1 MARLKNSLNNGF
13 ILLGAAVVL
22 AGQASVPAMAQ
33 RDVPIDVP
41 GDKPGRDNDGG
52 PRMQPPV
59 YVPPKIDPPRLTLP
73 TPPPPVRIG
82 PPILVPTDVTNPMPQ
97 LGAAYNLP
105 SLQLP
110 SGVSGLIP
118 MKINEFPKEE
128 NNKDKGEWVLVRAEQ
143 DTHYSRPSPI
153 SVELSVGAVLVSV
166 RRPSQTAFVKTELGK
181 IAISAN
187 GDAIIKNSD
196 GVVRVMNIDGVGKSV
211 RVKLEG
217 GPFAGNDTR
226 VVGLKPGFELVAGS
240 RLLKRSDLKPKD
252 GIGRRKASVVL
263 KGYAAVNQFSVDT
276 LMQSCDL
283 VVAINQ
289 NISGIKE
296 RRILSDM
303 SKMAAVLNIMDT
315 APGQGF
321 VREVNYKL
329 AQKEGKTQ

>member
-1 MARLKNSLNNGF
+1 MAGIKNSLNRRI
-13 ILLGAAVVL
+13 ILLGAAVAL
-22 AGQASVPAMAQ
+22 AGQTLVPAMAQ

-41 GDKPGRDNDGG
+41 GDKPRGGDDGG
-52 PRMQPPV
+52 PKMQPPV

-73 TPPPPVRIG
+73 TPPPVRIG

-97 LGAAYNLP
+97 LGAAYNIP

-118 MKINEFPKEE
+118 LKINDFPKEE

-153 SVELSVGAVLVSV
+153 SVELSVGAILVSV

-181 IAISAN
+181 IAITAN

-196 GVVRVMNIDGVGKSV
+196 GVVRVMNIDGMGKSV

-217 GPFAGNDTR
+217 GPFVGNDTR

-283 VVAINQ
+283 VIAINQ
-289 NISGIKE
+289 NVSGVKE

-303 SKMAAVLNIMDT
+303 SKMAAVLNMMDT

-329 AQKEGKTQ
+329 AQTERKTQ

>member
-1 MARLKNSLNNGF
+1 MVAMTIRNTANNKVA
-13 ILLGAAVVL
+13 LLSIALSMLTQSVL
-22 AGQASVPAMAQ
+22 PVKAQ
-33 RDVPIDVP
+33 RDDV
-41 GDKPGRDNDGG
+41 DKPRGGDGDG
-52 PRMQPPV
+52 VVRTQPPV
-59 YVPPKIDPPRLTLP
+59 YVPPKIDPPRLTIP
-73 TPPPPVRIG
+73 TPPTVVRLG
-82 PPILVPTDVTNPMPQ
+82 PPILVPTDATNPTPQ
-97 LGAAYNLP
+97 LGAAYNIP

-110 SGVSGLIP
+110 TGVSGLIP

-128 NNKDKGEWVLVRAEQ
+128 NSKDKGEWVLVRAEQ
-143 DTHYSRPSPI
+143 KTHYSRSSPI

-181 IAISAN
+181 VAITAN
-187 GDAIIKNSD
+187 GDAIIKNED
-196 GVVRVMNIDGVGKSV
+196 GVLRVMNIDGMGKSV

-217 GPFAGNDTR
+217 GPFVGNDTK

-240 RLLKRSDLKPKD
+240 RLLKRNDLKPKD

-289 NISGIKE
+289 NVTGVKE

-303 SKMAAVLNIMDT
+303 SKMAAVLNMMDT

-329 AQKEGKTQ
+329 AQTDHKTQ